1 MSKWFS
7 ALSPHLGQA
16 KQQAE
21 ELLNRTLDRSVR
33 LAVTGLSRSGKTVF
47 ISSLIHQLMHG
58 LDNTRLPFFE
68 IVGSGRLR
76 GTKAQPQPD
85 LHIPSFRYD
94 LAIESLSAEPPRW
107 PEPTSGISETR
118 LAIRYKTNNP
128 LLKHLT
134 ATNTLYVDIIDYPGE
149 WLLDLPLLD
158 LSFEQWS
165 SQIIEACQLEPRLKL
180 SRAWRDFMQNI
191 DISHAS
197 PDSELRQASQLY
209 TDFLYD
215 CRQKQ
220 HGLTLLQPGRF
231 TMPGDLK
238 GAPLLEFCP
247 LLLIPEHAPKAKD
260 SFYQTMKRRYESYKE
275 HVVRKF
281 YKEHFTQFDRQ
292 IVLADVLMAFN
303 TGYASFNDMRSAI
316 DLVLKSFEYGK
327 SGIFNRLFSS
337 KIDKL
342 LFAATKADHVT
353 PNQLPNLERFLQLM
367 LAEANNNAMFEGVTT
382 DVIALASIQCT
393 EAMQADFQGQSIS
406 CVKGVSKH
414 TGETVALFPGEVPI
428 EIPSPEDWVEG
439 RFQFEE
445 FNPPSLHHGSHVDL
459 PHIRMDKALQFLLG
473 DKFV

>member
-1 MSKWFS
+1 MSNWFS
-7 ALSPHLGQA
+7 GLSPQLGQA

-94 LAIESLSAEPPRW
+94 LAMDALSAEPPRW

-134 ATNTLYVDIIDYPGE
+134 STNTLYVDIIDYPGE

-158 LSFEQWS
+158 LSFEEWS
-165 SQIIEACQLEPRLKL
+165 AQIIEACEQEPRLHL
-180 SRAWRDFMQNI
+180 SEKWRAFMQGI
-191 DISHAS
+191 EVETAS
-197 PDSELRQASQLY
+197 SDSELREASQLY

-215 CRQKQ
+215 CRKKEY
-220 HGLTLLQPGRF
+220 GLTLLQPGRF

-247 LLLIPEHAPKAKD
+247 LLVIPDSIPKAKD

-303 TGYASFNDMRSAI
+303 TGYSSFADMRSAI

-327 SGIFNRLFSS
+327 SSVFNRLFSS

-367 LAEANNNAMFEGVTT
+367 LVEANNNAMFEGVTT
-382 DVIALASIQCT
+382 DILALASIQCT
-393 EAMQADFQGQSIS
+393 EAMQAEFQGQSIS
-406 CVKGVSKH
+406 CVKGISKH
-414 TGETVALFPGEVPI
+414 TGETVALFPGEVPV
-428 EIPSPEDWVEG
+428 EIPTPEDWVDG

-445 FNPPSLHHGSHVDL
+445 FNPPALHHSSHVDL